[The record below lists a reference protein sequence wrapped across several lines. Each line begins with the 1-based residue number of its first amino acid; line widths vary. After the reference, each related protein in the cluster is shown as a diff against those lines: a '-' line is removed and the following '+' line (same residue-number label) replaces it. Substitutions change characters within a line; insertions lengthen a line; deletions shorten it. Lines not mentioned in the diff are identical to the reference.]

1 MGLMDTVRAH
11 ARTHTSVDRNAESTG
26 TTNVRSTNW
35 YEVVSEEETDS
46 YQFVLRKERSPAL
59 SESQCKHNGVREDET
74 VADDPPRCDAPS
86 KIIPVVRST
95 NWYESEAEV
104 AVATLRYWYGMGV
117 LDTLPERIPGF
128 AGELVQYSNRAR
140 LIGLVKAILGSVP
153 WSLTAQDRAVQFVSI
168 IAPLIEGGAV

>member
-11 ARTHTSVDRNAESTG
+11 ARTHTSVDRDAESAG

-35 YEVVSEEETDS
+35 YEVVSGEETDS
-46 YQFVLRKERSPAL
+46 YQFVLRTERTPTL
-59 SESQCKHNGVREDET
+59 SESQCKQNGVREDET

-104 AVATLRYWYGMGV
+104 AVATLRY
-117 LDTLPERIPGF
+117 
-128 AGELVQYSNRAR
+128 
-140 LIGLVKAILGSVP
+140 
-153 WSLTAQDRAVQFVSI
+153 
-168 IAPLIEGGAV
+168 